1 MKKTQKVIH
10 VPLLLGKLV
19 LLSCLAGIAVADTG
33 YRERVS
39 DSTWSS
45 VINSEDVSAEIQ
57 FGRTVTA
64 RLLAHYPL
72 LDDVRLT
79 KYVNLVGHAVA
90 RNASRQEIDFHFG
103 ILDSPSV
110 NAFAVPGGYLFITKG
125 ALDLA
130 QDESELAAILAH
142 EIVHVTERHIVK
154 ALNIRSSETQTG
166 AGLARLIGGV
176 SDPARVAFSQAADK
190 AVEILLKE
198 GIDKKSELEADRM
211 AVMLTAISGYDGG
224 ALARYFSRVKEHKNS
239 DIAISATHPPFDARI
254 SALAEMQLTLGLS
267 DIHNPILKERF
278 NEAIGIR

>member
-1 MKKTQKVIH
+1 MKKTQRVIH

-19 LLSCLAGIAVADTG
+19 LLSCLAGIAIADTG

-39 DSTWSS
+39 DSTWSA

-57 FGRTVTA
+57 FGRTVAA

-211 AVMLTAISGYDGG
+211 AVMLTAMSGYDGG

-239 DIAISATHPPFDARI
+239 DVAISATHPPFDARI

-267 DIHNPILKERF
+267 DIQNPILKERF